1 MYLHFIVVDAMNITV
16 GRLNTTGTDQ
26 EKIHNVQ
33 SSLDELKA
41 EFDGLN
47 SIFSQVEETPE
58 TKQDDDEE
66 SHQKSTVIPTSM
78 NYCINTYC
86 VFP

>member
-1 MYLHFIVVDAMNITV
+1 MH
-16 GRLNTTGTDQ
+16 R
-26 EKIHNVQ
+26 
-33 SSLDELKA
+33 SSLDVLTAEL
-41 EFDGLN
+41 DGLN
-47 SIFSQVEETPE
+47 SIFSQVEETYE
-58 TKQDDDEE
+58 TEQDDDDEE